1 MKTQASCS
9 GHLKPVL
16 SQKKRRADMTL
27 RLKIFR
33 TILYILEME
42 VEPHLEDVTAGFGV
56 STIEF
61 VLAVKI
67 SVRQIG

>member
-1 MKTQASCS
+1 
-9 GHLKPVL
+9 
-16 SQKKRRADMTL
+16 MTL

-33 TILYILEME
+33 TILDILEME

-67 SVRQIG
+67 FVRQIG